1 MIILSICPTLQ
12 DTSHIGRRLTQV
24 ATIIGEDKGSVI
36 AFAKKVIDSGYIREM
51 GDEISTP
58 WNDDILVHFK
68 SNLDILEVFI
78 GIAYESGLDF
88 ELFSGY
94 KKEKIPKEYIDKIKR
109 LYGKDFEW
117 GEDSEKN

>member
-1 MIILSICPTLQ
+1 V
-12 DTSHIGRRLTQV
+12 GRRLTQ
-24 ATIIGEDKGSVI
+24 ASTILGEKKGSVI
-36 AFAKKVIDSGYIREM
+36 YFASKVIASSYTRELP
-51 GDEISTP
+51 GGFPIP
-58 WNDDILVHFK
+58 WNDDILVHFE
-68 SNLDILEVFI
+68 SNLYILEVFI

-109 LYGKDFEW
+109 LYGKDFER